1 MKWFNRRIHFSS
13 IPPWPSREGFL
24 IAFTAA
30 LLLGQALGQAQDL
43 RLTVKPGSPL
53 EFTWR
58 PSSVTLAESPQ
69 IIPDTQL
76 ETSTDLK
83 NWQPLGQAYAG
94 GIDSDPK
101 TITKAIPPTD
111 GIRYFRVRAQ
121 VNLPKATLAKHN
133 LVGADLRG
141 ANLAGANLTNADLAM
156 ANLNGANLLG
166 ADLTGANLAET
177 TLGNVDFTDADLTGA
192 SIGPWFNFPE
202 TVYHNTTML
211 DASIRT
217 HNTGLTLL
225 IQLYVDGASGI
236 DLSGKDF
243 SGWDLRGVE
252 LEGRNLA
259 GSNFTGSDLRNVKLN
274 RARLA
279 NANLSKANLR
289 GATGFDPDDHDGII
303 LDKTTLPDGTLSD

>member
-1 MKWFNRRIHFSS
+1 MKWFNRRFHFSN

-24 IAFTAA
+24 FAVTAA

-43 RLTVKPGSPL
+43 RLTVKPGTPL
-53 EFTWR
+53 EFTWQTT
-58 PSSVTLAESPQ
+58 SVTLAESPQ

-76 ETSTDLK
+76 ETSADLK
-83 NWQPLGQAYAG
+83 NWQPLGQAHAG

-101 TITKAIPPTD
+101 TITQAIPPTD
-111 GIRYFRVRAQ
+111 GVRYFRVRAQ
-121 VNLPKATLAKHN
+121 VNLPNADLAKRN

-141 ANLAGANLTNADLAM
+141 ANLAMANLNNADLAM

-177 TLGNVDFTDADLTGA
+177 TLGNVDFTEANLTNA

-202 TVYHNTTML
+202 TVYHTTTMP
-211 DASIRT
+211 DASVRT
-217 HNTGLTLL
+217 HDAGLTLL
-225 IQLYVDGASGI
+225 IQLYVDGAHGM
-236 DLSGKDF
+236 DLSEKDF

-252 LEGRNLA
+252 LQGRDLTGA
-259 GSNFTGSDLRNVKLN
+259 NFTGSDLRNVKLD

-289 GATGFDPDDHDGII
+289 GATGFDPNDHEGIT
-303 LDKTTLPDGTLSD
+303 LKKTTLPDGTLSD